1 MKCSCYAPLQVV
13 ETEASREALRK
24 ELSNQQRRL
33 AEFED
38 QARGVEK
45 DLKMALEE
53 SRCGER
59 RLEDNRK
66 NLEIQ
71 LETTNVEL
79 QVCVCHTH
87 HIPYVT
93 LIVAQLKVCSAVTK
107 GSIIVSPMSGL
118 CVYSWECVFHLFI
131 YS

>member
-1 MKCSCYAPLQVV
+1 M
-13 ETEASREALRK
+13 
-24 ELSNQQRRL
+24 SNQQRRL

-79 QVCVCHTH
+79 QVCVCYTH
-87 HIPYVT
+87 HIPFVT
-93 LIVAQLKVCSAVTK
+93 LIVAQLKGVQCSD
-107 GSIIVSPMSGL
+107 
-118 CVYSWECVFHLFI
+118 
-131 YS
+131 

>member
-1 MKCSCYAPLQVV
+1 MYYLLSQVV

-45 DLKMALEE
+45 DLKLALDE
-53 SRCGER
+53 SRCSER
-59 RLEDNRK
+59 RLDDNRK

-71 LETTNVEL
+71 LDNTNAEL
-79 QVCVCHTH
+79 QVRITC
-87 HIPYVT
+87 
-93 LIVAQLKVCSAVTK
+93 KS
-107 GSIIVSPMSGL
+107 
-118 CVYSWECVFHLFI
+118 
-131 YS
+131 

>member
-1 MKCSCYAPLQVV
+1 MKSFYYALLQVV

-79 QVCVCHTH
+79 QVCVCDISHTLC
-87 HIPYVT
+87 Y
-93 LIVAQLKVCSAVTK
+93 TK
-107 GSIIVSPMSGL
+107 SHSI
-118 CVYSWECVFHLFI
+118 ER
-131 YS
+131 

>member
-1 MKCSCYAPLQVV
+1 V

-45 DLKMALEE
+45 DLKLALEE
-53 SRCGER
+53 SRGSER
-59 RLEDNRK
+59 RLDDNKR

-71 LETTNVEL
+71 LENMNAEI
-79 QVCVCHTH
+79 QVTH
-87 HIPYVT
+87 QW
-93 LIVAQLKVCSAVTK
+93 LS
-107 GSIIVSPMSGL
+107 
-118 CVYSWECVFHLFI
+118 FF
-131 YS
+131 

>member
-1 MKCSCYAPLQVV
+1 MV

-24 ELSNQQRRL
+24 ELANQQRRL

-53 SRCGER
+53 SRSGER
-59 RLEDNRK
+59 RLDDNKK

-71 LETTNVEL
+71 LDTMNAEI
-79 QVCVCHTH
+79 QV
-87 HIPYVT
+87 
-93 LIVAQLKVCSAVTK
+93 
-107 GSIIVSPMSGL
+107 
-118 CVYSWECVFHLFI
+118 
-131 YS
+131 

>member
-1 MKCSCYAPLQVV
+1 MKCSCYALLQVV

-79 QVCVCHTH
+79 QVCVWDT
-87 HIPYVT
+87 YNT
-93 LIVAQLKVCSAVTK
+93 LCYTNSRSIERCAVQCLKGELYSAQCQVFAYIHGKV
-107 GSIIVSPMSGL
+107 
-118 CVYSWECVFHLFI
+118 YFI
-131 YS
+131 YSLIP

>member
-1 MKCSCYAPLQVV
+1 MSICFVVSFIYNCYEHFQVV

-45 DLKMALEE
+45 DLKLALEE
-53 SRCGER
+53 SRSSER
-59 RLEDNRK
+59 RLDDNKR

-71 LETTNVEL
+71 LESMGVEI
-79 QVCVCHTH
+79 QV
-87 HIPYVT
+87 
-93 LIVAQLKVCSAVTK
+93 
-107 GSIIVSPMSGL
+107 
-118 CVYSWECVFHLFI
+118 
-131 YS
+131 